1 MVKADILHELYEA
14 CKEINID
21 EADDIVVATKDE
33 DEKIFVRTVT
43 DCILQQKQRKIIAE
57 KRF

>member
-21 EADDIVVATKDE
+21 EADDIVVATNPSLPLSLK
-33 DEKIFVRTVT
+33 
-43 DCILQQKQRKIIAE
+43 
-57 KRF
+57 